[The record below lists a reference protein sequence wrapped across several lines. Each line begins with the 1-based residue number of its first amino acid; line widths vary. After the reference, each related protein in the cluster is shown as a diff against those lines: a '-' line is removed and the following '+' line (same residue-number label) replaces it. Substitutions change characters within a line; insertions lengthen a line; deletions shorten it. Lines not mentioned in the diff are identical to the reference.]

1 MQLTVI
7 FSLLFA
13 VVIAIFAGLNSKVVE
28 VNLLFIKPEM
38 SQAIV
43 ILISAIFGAALMYL
57 LNFVKS
63 IKKSGEIRVLKK
75 ANTKLEQEKS
85 DLNNKINK
93 KNEET
98 NEIKQ
103 NDDLEEQEKNIE

>member
-13 VVIAIFAGLNSKVVE
+13 IVIAIFAGLNSKVVE
-28 VNLLFIKPEM
+28 VNLLFVKPEV

-57 LNFVKS
+57 LNLVKTL
-63 IKKSGEIRVLKK
+63 KKSSEIRALKK
-75 ANTKLEQEKS
+75 VNAKLQ
-85 DLNNKINK
+85 
-93 KNEET
+93 
-98 NEIKQ
+98 
-103 NDDLEEQEKNIE
+103 QEKNDFNSEIKEKENGLSKIKLSDNLKEDKIIE